1 LLEALFESVL
11 IPAEV
16 KRELTAFHATIPT
29 FIETRDVSDHLAV
42 ESLLSLMD
50 TGEAEAIVLAQET
63 KADFIILDDLAGRL
77 EAAARGLRVIGPMG
91 ILLRAKTER
100 QISTVAEI
108 LSELDSAL
116 DVHVSAAV
124 RAETLRLAG
133 ES

>member
-1 LLEALFESVL
+1 LCW
-11 IPAEV
+11 P
-16 KRELTAFHATIPT
+16 KR
-29 FIETRDVSDHLAV
+29 
-42 ESLLSLMD
+42 LS
-50 TGEAEAIVLAQET
+50 
-63 KADFIILDDLAGRL
+63 IILDDLAGRL